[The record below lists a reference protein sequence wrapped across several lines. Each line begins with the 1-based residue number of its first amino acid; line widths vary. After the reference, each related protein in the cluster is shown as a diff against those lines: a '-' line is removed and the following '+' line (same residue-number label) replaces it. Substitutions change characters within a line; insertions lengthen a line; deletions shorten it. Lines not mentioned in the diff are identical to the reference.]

1 MSCDCNTPT
10 SSGGNTAS
18 TDRAYLTNP
27 VTAPAESCYT
37 PPENPCAVPVSRRRY
52 LVDFIPGWL
61 QKLTG
66 AAKGKMLI
74 GVGDTL
80 HFFKG
85 DNPGPLYFDG
95 QDVSVG
101 EQSTL
106 TTKAN
111 EGSVIERGF
120 LTLAKKVR
128 RGKVL
133 PNGSVADV
141 DYFEHGVQAVREV
154 SSGELVGLTTDPAS
168 GAVRQDV
175 IQPTERNLITKGLP
189 DGFRRLGYVNT
200 LIDGACGKV
209 PAKEFLGYQGAVF
222 AESELN
228 INKAGGSPAVLN
240 PVTISGLTY
249 YILGTPK
256 DGILSGGFS
265 ASEIDNEE
273 GLEEAY
279 KLYSQVSVSWTDED
293 GDRRISYKDA
303 SGNWYHPVDKGFD
316 VAEVVY
322 AIEETGDPVA
332 AVDHSEEIELTSFG
346 VPADARFVYVVAEAK
361 ATRVSYRPPG
371 AKPLDV
377 FAILEVFNP
386 DDVPSGVRIAHYL
399 YDDAGA
405 GETPGTVR
413 ELKLAVK
420 IKIPESG
427 LLNLTFEGGNGAVGQ
442 STSKGTYSA
451 NVWITGWSR

>member
-1 MSCDCNTPT
+1 MACDCNTT
-10 SSGGNTAS
+10 TSGGQLPANPS
-18 TDRAYLTNP
+18 AYLTNP

-61 QKLTG
+61 HRLTG
-66 AAKGKMLI
+66 KNKGKMLI

-95 QDVSVG
+95 HDVAVG
-101 EQSTL
+101 EQPTI

-111 EGSVIERGF
+111 EASIIERGF
-120 LTLAKKVR
+120 LTLARKILR
-128 RGKVL
+128 PKVL
-133 PNGSVADV
+133 PNGSIVNV
-141 DYFEHGVQAVREV
+141 EHFEHGVQAVREV
-154 SSGELVGLTTDPAS
+154 SAAELLGLTTDPAS

-175 IQPTERNLITKGLP
+175 IQPTERNLVTKGLP
-189 DGFRRLGYVNT
+189 VGMRRLGYVDT
-200 LIDGACGKV
+200 LIDGACGKI
-209 PAKEFLGYQGAVF
+209 PAKEFLSYRGAVF
-222 AESELN
+222 AEDELN
-228 INKAGGSPAVLN
+228 INKAGGGPAVLN
-240 PVTISGLTY
+240 PVTVGGETY
-249 YILGTPK
+249 YVLGTPK
-256 DGILSGGFS
+256 DGVLSGGFS

-273 GLEEAY
+273 GIENAY
-279 KLYSQVSVSWTDED
+279 KLFSQVSVSWTDED

-303 SGNWYHPVDKGFD
+303 SGNWYHPADKGFD

-322 AIEETGDPVA
+322 NIEQTGNPVA
-332 AVDHSEEIELTSFG
+332 AVDHTEEIELTSYG
-346 VPADARFVYVVAEAK
+346 VPADAAFVYLVAEAK
-361 ATRVSYRPPG
+361 ATRIAYRPPG

-377 FAILEVFNP
+377 FSILEVFNP

-413 ELKLAVK
+413 ELKLAVR

-427 LLNLTFEGGNGAVGQ
+427 LLTLTFEGGNGAVGQ
-442 STSKGTYSA
+442 STSRGAYSA